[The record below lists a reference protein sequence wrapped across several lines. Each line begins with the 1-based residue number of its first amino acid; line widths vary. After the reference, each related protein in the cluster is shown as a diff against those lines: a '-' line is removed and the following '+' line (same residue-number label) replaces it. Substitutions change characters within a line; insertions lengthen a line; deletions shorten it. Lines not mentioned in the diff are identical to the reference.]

1 MKQHVKSLVCSLF
14 LLLLLIKW
22 CRSYPGILPH
32 RLPVVSSTCGVSRHP
47 RCPDLASAARPATQ
61 QHPNTI
67 PLSNTRLPH
76 CKLQSIRAS
85 DSWLKGVCMFLFARM
100 HLRVQFMCVRR
111 VGQLWRAPVDLIFNY
126 MMEHLWGET
135 DGAVKPLHALKVRAM
150 VNLAFIM
157 RWPRGGGQR
166 GQCSTEGWGSG
177 MVQMWLKDEDNA
189 ERQRRHFAM
198 LNLLCGVGGK
208 TFEKANI

>member
-1 MKQHVKSLVCSLF
+1 MVPIVSWYSVSPPPGGLVYMWREPASSLPWFGVRSTPGHPAAPKHDSLKQHAAASLQATVHKSIRQLTKGRLHVSVC
-14 LLLLLIKW
+14 
-22 CRSYPGILPH
+22 
-32 RLPVVSSTCGVSRHP
+32 T
-47 RCPDLASAARPATQ
+47 DASACA
-61 QHPNTI
+61 I
-67 PLSNTRLPH
+67 
-76 CKLQSIRAS
+76 
-85 DSWLKGVCMFLFARM
+85 
-100 HLRVQFMCVRR
+100 MCVRR

-166 GQCSTEGWGSG
+166 GQCSTEGGGSG